1 LVGVVRVSELWVCE
15 IGTGALNLS
24 HISRTFQTWVETKR

>member
-24 HISRTFQTWVETKR
+24 HISRIFPNVG